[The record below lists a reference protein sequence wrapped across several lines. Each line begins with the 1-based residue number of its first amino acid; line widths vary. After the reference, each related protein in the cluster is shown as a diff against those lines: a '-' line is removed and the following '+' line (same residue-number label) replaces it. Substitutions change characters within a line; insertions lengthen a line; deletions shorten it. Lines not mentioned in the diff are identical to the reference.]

1 MHKAG
6 GNKLPR
12 CQGFAPNWLK
22 GITYTI
28 FYQENTKPK
37 KILFKSEI
45 KQKKSEGE

>member
-12 CQGFAPNWLK
+12 CQGFGPNWQK

-28 FYQENTKPK
+28 FYQEYTKPK
-37 KILFKSEI
+37 KSHSEA
-45 KQKKSEGE
+45 KCKEKKSEA

>member
-12 CQGFAPNWLK
+12 CQGFGPNWLK

-28 FYQENTKPK
+28 FYQENTKPEAK
-37 KILFKSEI
+37 C
-45 KQKKSEGE
+45 KQKKSEAE